1 MELVEFIVDRVQFP
15 EGTESGSVVYLK
27 EKDGNRELPIVIGLS
42 EAQSIMMAL
51 QGVKAPR
58 PLTHDLLVDILN
70 ALNLRLKRVVIND
83 LRENTYYARIILW
96 DEEDN
101 TLYSIDAR
109 PSDSIAIALRVKAPI
124 FISTFVLKKALYFE
138 GNV

>member
-58 PLTHDLLVDILN
+58 PLTHDLLVDFLN

-101 TLYSIDAR
+101 TIYSIDAR

>member
-70 ALNLRLKRVVIND
+70 ALNLHLKRVVIND
-83 LRENTYYARIILW
+83 LRENTYYARIVLW

>member
-58 PLTHDLLVDILN
+58 PLTHDLLVDFLN

>member
-83 LRENTYYARIILW
+83 LRENTYYARIVLW
-96 DEEDN
+96 NEEDN

>member
-51 QGVKAPR
+51 QGVKTPR

-83 LRENTYYARIILW
+83 LRENTYYARIVLW
-96 DEEDN
+96 DEEGN

>member
-70 ALNLRLKRVVIND
+70 ALNLHLKRVVIND
-83 LRENTYYARIILW
+83 LRENTYYARIVLW
-96 DEEDN
+96 NEEDK

>member
-15 EGTESGSVVYLK
+15 EGTESSSVVYLK

-58 PLTHDLLVDILN
+58 PLTHDLLVDILG
-70 ALNLRLKRVVIND
+70 ALNLHLKRVVIND
-83 LRENTYYARIILW
+83 LRENTYYARLVLW
-96 DEEDN
+96 DEENN

-109 PSDSIAIALRVKAPI
+109 PSDSIAVALRVKAPI